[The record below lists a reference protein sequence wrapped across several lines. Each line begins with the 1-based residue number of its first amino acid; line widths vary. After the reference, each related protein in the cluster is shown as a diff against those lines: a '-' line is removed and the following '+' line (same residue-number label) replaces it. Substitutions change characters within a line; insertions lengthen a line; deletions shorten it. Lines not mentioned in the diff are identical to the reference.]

1 MTLGFVYISLWDKL
15 QFTNNPYNLNKV
27 FSGFFDM
34 LLSKKVNSSGQKII
48 SQFVNTSSIL
58 PNKKEPR
65 ILINNTV
72 LVLKKMA

>member
-27 FSGFFDM
+27 FSGFFDTV
-34 LLSKKVNSSGQKII
+34 LSKKVNSSGQKII
-48 SQFVNTSSIL
+48 SELVNTSSIL
-58 PNKKEPR
+58 PNKKQPR
-65 ILINNTV
+65 ILNNNTA